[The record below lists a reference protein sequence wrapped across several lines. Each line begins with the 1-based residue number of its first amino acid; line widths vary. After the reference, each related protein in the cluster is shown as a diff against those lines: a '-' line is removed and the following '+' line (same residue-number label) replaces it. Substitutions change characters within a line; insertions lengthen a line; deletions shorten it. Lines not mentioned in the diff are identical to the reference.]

1 MKFLIDTNIFLE
13 VMLNQQHAQEAKSL
27 LQESDIHEYF
37 ISDFS
42 LHSIAL
48 ILLRR
53 RAFNLLERF
62 IADTV
67 RSGSI
72 RVLGVPPDDLMQVVD
87 AAQQHG
93 LDFDDAYQY
102 VLALQ
107 HELPIISFDS
117 DFDRTPLGRQR
128 PNEI

>member
-13 VMLNQQHAQEAKSL
+13 VMLNQQHAQEAKSF

-53 RAFNLLERF
+53 RAFNLLECF